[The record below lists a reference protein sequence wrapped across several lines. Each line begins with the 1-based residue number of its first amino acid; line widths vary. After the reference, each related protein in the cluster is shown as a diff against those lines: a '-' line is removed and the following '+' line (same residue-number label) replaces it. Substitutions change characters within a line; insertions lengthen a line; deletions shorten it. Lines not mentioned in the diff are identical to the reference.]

1 MRFSQQQS
9 EAQHGKVWNWHG
21 LGKYFVVSE
30 VLEGEYVHLA
40 DGRGRK
46 LAKPKRKKRMH
57 LRPCGAASEEL
68 RQALQQGDALD
79 ARVREALAILKE
91 N

>member
-1 MRFSQQQS
+1 M
-9 EAQHGKVWNWHG
+9 
-21 LGKYFVVSE
+21 VSE

-57 LRPCGAASEEL
+57 LRPCGAVSEEL

>member
-1 MRFSQQQS
+1 MEEKFGVGTICR
-9 EAQHGKVWNWHG
+9 ALAGRDK
-21 LGKYFVVSE
+21 GKYFVVSE

-57 LRPCGAASEEL
+57 LRPCGAVGEEL
-68 RQALQQGDALD
+68 EQALQQGDALD

>member
-1 MRFSQQQS
+1 MEKFGVGTVCWALAGRD
-9 EAQHGKVWNWHG
+9 K
-21 LGKYFVVSE
+21 GKYFVVSE

-57 LRPCGAASEEL
+57 LRPCGAVSEEL

>member
-1 MRFSQQQS
+1 MEEKFGVGTICR
-9 EAQHGKVWNWHG
+9 ALAGRDK
-21 LGKYFVVSE
+21 GKYFVVSE

-40 DGRGRK
+40 DGKNRK

-57 LRPCGAASEEL
+57 QRPCGAVSEEL
-68 RQALQQGDALD
+68 EQALQQGDALD

>member
-1 MRFSQQQS
+1 M
-9 EAQHGKVWNWHG
+9 EKLKVG
-21 LGKYFVVSE
+21 SICRALAGRDKGKYFVVSE

-40 DGRGRK
+40 DGRNRK
-46 LAKPKRKKRMH
+46 LAKPKRKKRRH
-57 LRPCGAASEEL
+57 LRPCGAVSVEL
-68 RQALQQGDALD
+68 GQALQQGEALD

>member
-1 MRFSQQQS
+1 MQKIEVGSICR
-9 EAQHGKVWNWHG
+9 ALAGRDK
-21 LGKYFVVSE
+21 GKYFVVSE

-57 LRPCGAASEEL
+57 LRPCGAVSGEL
-68 RQALQQGDALD
+68 RQALRQGEALD

>member
-1 MRFSQQQS
+1 MEEKFGVGTICRTL
-9 EAQHGKVWNWHG
+9 AGRDK
-21 LGKYFVVSE
+21 GKYFVVSE

-40 DGRGRK
+40 DGKNRK

-57 LRPCGAASEEL
+57 LRPCGAVSEEL
-68 RQALQQGDALD
+68 EQALQQGDALD

>member
-1 MRFSQQQS
+1 MEKFGIGTVCR
-9 EAQHGKVWNWHG
+9 ALAGRYK
-21 LGKYFVVSE
+21 GKYFVVSE

>member
-1 MRFSQQQS
+1 MEEKFGVGTICR
-9 EAQHGKVWNWHG
+9 ALAGRDK
-21 LGKYFVVSE
+21 GKYFEVSE

-40 DGRGRK
+40 DGKNRK

-57 LRPCGAASEEL
+57 LRPCGAVSEEL
-68 RQALQQGDALD
+68 GQALQQGDALD

>member
-1 MRFSQQQS
+1 MESFEVGTVCR
-9 EAQHGKVWNWHG
+9 ALAGRDK
-21 LGKYFVVSE
+21 GKYFVVSE

-46 LAKPKRKKRMH
+46 LAKPKRKKRRH
-57 LRPCGAASEEL
+57 LRPCGAVSEEL
-68 RQALQQGDALD
+68 GQALRQGDALD